1 MSDVAHDGS
10 VYGEGYYRTYEGGSY
25 DRGGHWT
32 MFFGYISEE
41 VVARYGV
48 SSMLDAG
55 CALGV
60 FVEEMRAR
68 GVEAWGVDLSE
79 YAISQVP
86 EALRPYCFSGSL
98 VEELPEGMPRRYDL
112 VTCIEVLE
120 HMPVADADRAVA
132 RLCSYTDRVLFSSTP
147 DGYSEATHHSCRPA
161 EQWSAVFARHGF
173 FRDPASDAS
182 FVAPWAVVYTR
193 QDLTVHQAVLRYD
206 AEHARLTQEN
216 RELRA
221 RVVELDARLSAEP
234 EPDPGPEVLRLR
246 EEVARLEDAVIGASA
261 EADTARA
268 LQAEVAR
275 QASERA
281 TARARTGTA
290 TTDGPPVGVAGS
302 TPARGASFAERA
314 ARAARRVTRPL

>member
-32 MFFGYISEE
+32 RFFGYIADE
-41 VVARYGV
+41 VLARWGV
-48 SSMLDAG
+48 TSMLDAG

-68 GVEAWGVDLSE
+68 GVEAWGIDLSE

-86 EALRPYCFSGSL
+86 EALRPYCFAGSL

-112 VTCIEVLE
+112 VSCIEVLE

-147 DGYSEATHHSCRPA
+147 DGYAEATHHSCRPA

-206 AEHARLTQEN
+206 GEHARLTQEN
-216 RELRA
+216 RELRT
-221 RVVELDARLSAEP
+221 RVVELDKQLSQQPEP
-234 EPDPGPEVLRLR
+234 EAEVLRLR
-246 EEVARLEDAVIGASA
+246 EEVARLRDEVVGASA
-261 EADTARA
+261 EAETARA
-268 LQAEVAR
+268 MQAEVAR
-275 QASERA
+275 QAAERA
-281 TARARTGTA
+281 GAAARTGT
-290 TTDGPPVGVAGS
+290 TSTDGPPGGPGPGLRTSVVD
-302 TPARGASFAERA
+302 RV
-314 ARAARRVTRPL
+314 ARAARGVTGRLP

>member
-1 MSDVAHDGS
+1 MSDVARDGS

-32 MFFGYISEE
+32 MFFGYIADE
-41 VVARYGV
+41 VVARWGV
-48 SSMLDAG
+48 GSMLDAG

-68 GVEAWGVDLSE
+68 GVDAWGVDLSE
-79 YAISQVP
+79 YAVSQVP
-86 EALRPYCFSGSL
+86 EGLRPYCFSGSL
-98 VEELPEGMPRRYDL
+98 VDELPEGMPRRYDV

-120 HMPVADADRAVA
+120 HMPVADADRAAA
-132 RLCSYTDRVLFSSTP
+132 RLCSYTDRILFSSTP
-147 DGYSEATHHSCRPA
+147 DGYAEATHHSCRPP

-206 AEHARLTQEN
+206 GEHARLRQEN

-221 RVVELDARLSAEP
+221 RVVELDARLSRQ
-234 EPDPGPEVLRLR
+234 PDPEAEVLRLR
-246 EEVARLEDAVIGASA
+246 EEVARLRDEVVGAAA
-261 EADTARA
+261 EAETARA
-268 LQAEVAR
+268 MQAEVAR
-275 QASERA
+275 QAAERA
-281 TARARTGTA
+281 TAAARTGTTSTA
-290 TTDGPPVGVAGS
+290 GPPVAA
-302 TPARGASFAERA
+302 PGATLGERV
-314 ARAARRVTRPL
+314 ARAARGVTGRMP